1 MCDQCVSSHW
11 SDQYFCP
18 ECDANC
24 RRYTMQLTWVLIAV
38 FLVIAILVVG
48 LVLAVR
54 KQWIT
59 IPLLQQQQQEQ

>member
-1 MCDQCVSSHW
+1 
-11 SDQYFCP
+11 
-18 ECDANC
+18 
-24 RRYTMQLTWVLIAV
+24 MQLTWVLIAV